1 MIVRVFVSRSVLLNV
16 AAVGMLIG
24 ISILRFEVDDPG
36 IMLLAVVPIALLG
49 VMYGVRGGLVGASVA
64 SYVLLVWAF
73 TQGHRGA
80 VLEIDEPAVF
90 FMLGLL
96 TGIYAHGALGDCDPR
111 HALQRAE
118 LRRAMQLGE
127 VVFHYQ
133 PIADARTGRVV
144 GLEALVRWEH
154 PDRGQTE
161 PKAFIP
167 LAERDERTIWE
178 LTLLA
183 IDQSLGDISAWGEV
197 AKEVT
202 IFINLSS
209 VSLGRRDLATAFSQI
224 LEKHRVPPSRLA
236 VELTETALVG
246 LPERA
251 ADALDALKQLGMT
264 IVLDD
269 FGEGYSSIRRLS
281 RLPVDM
287 LKVDLSLI
295 GLPSASDTN
304 RILKAM
310 IELAHSLGLQIVV
323 ERIEDDEMRNEL
335 TRLGCD
341 LIQGFLLCPPL
352 PAEEVQD
359 YLRYPSHSIPG
370 LALSHS
376 DTMRDWATTTAS
388 IRTPRRSTPPG

>member
-1 MIVRVFVSRSVLLNV
+1 MIVRVLVSRSVLLNA

-24 ISILRFEVDDPG
+24 ISILRFEVADPG

-49 VMYGVRGGLVGASVA
+49 VMHGVRGGLFGASVA
-64 SYVLLVWAF
+64 SGVLLVWAF
-73 TQGHRGA
+73 TQGHPSA
-80 VLEIDEPAVF
+80 VEEIDEPGVF
-90 FMLGLL
+90 FMLGLV

-133 PIADARTGRVV
+133 PLADARTGRVV
-144 GLEALVRWEH
+144 GLEALARWEH
-154 PDRGQTE
+154 PDRGRIE
-161 PKAFIP
+161 PETFIP

-183 IDQSLGDISAWGEV
+183 VDRSLGDLFAWGEV
-197 AKEVT
+197 ASEVT

-209 VSLGRRDLATAFSQI
+209 VSLGQRDLAAAFSHI
-224 LEKHRVPPSRLA
+224 LEKHRFPPSRLA

-251 ADALDALKQLGMT
+251 AQALVALKQLGMT

-269 FGEGYSSIRRLS
+269 FGEGYSSITRLG
-281 RLPVDM
+281 RLPFDT

-295 GLPSASDTN
+295 GLPSASDAK
-304 RILKAM
+304 RILRAM
-310 IELAHSLGLQIVV
+310 IQLAHSLGLQIVA
-323 ERIEDDEMRNEL
+323 ERVEDDEIRDEL
-335 TRLGCD
+335 TWLGCD
-341 LIQGFLLCPPL
+341 LLQGFLLCPPL
-352 PAEEVQD
+352 PADEVPD
-359 YLRYPSHSIPG
+359 YLRHPSRSVAG
-370 LALSHS
+370 LA
-376 DTMRDWATTTAS
+376 
-388 IRTPRRSTPPG
+388 

>member
-1 MIVRVFVSRSVLLNV
+1 M
-16 AAVGMLIG
+16 
-24 ISILRFEVDDPG
+24 
-36 IMLLAVVPIALLG
+36 
-49 VMYGVRGGLVGASVA
+49 
-64 SYVLLVWAF
+64 LLVWAY
-73 TQGHRGA
+73 TQGHPGA
-80 VLEIDEPAVF
+80 VDEIDEPAVF
-90 FMLGLL
+90 FLLGLL

-133 PIADARTGRVV
+133 PLADARTGRVV
-144 GLEALVRWEH
+144 GLEALARWEH
-154 PDRGQTE
+154 PDRGRTE
-161 PKAFIP
+161 PATFIP

-183 IDQSLGDISAWGEV
+183 VDRSLGDVSAWGEV
-197 AKEVT
+197 ASEVT

-224 LEKHRVPPSRLA
+224 LEKHRFAPSRLA
-236 VELTETALVG
+236 IELTETALAG

-251 ADALDALKQLGMT
+251 AHALDALKQLGVT

-269 FGEGYSSIRRLS
+269 FGEGYSSITRLS
-281 RLPVDM
+281 RLPFDM

-295 GLPSASDTN
+295 GLPSASGTN

-323 ERIEDDEMRNEL
+323 ERIEDDEVRDEMDSA
-335 TRLGCD
+335 RLRSDPGVSTVSTVARRR
-341 LIQGFLLCPPL
+341 GSGLLCGSRGARSLDL
-352 PAEEVQD
+352 P
-359 YLRYPSHSIPG
+359 
-370 LALSHS
+370 
-376 DTMRDWATTTAS
+376 
-388 IRTPRRSTPPG
+388 

>member
-1 MIVRVFVSRSVLLNV
+1 MIVRILVSRSVLLNA

-36 IMLLAVVPIALLG
+36 IMLLAVVPIALFG

-64 SYVLLVWAF
+64 SGVLLVWAF
-73 TQGHRGA
+73 TQGDLGA
-80 VLEIDEPAVF
+80 VDEIDEPAVF
-90 FMLGLL
+90 FMFGLL
-96 TGIYAHGALGDCDPR
+96 TGIYAHGAFGDCDPR
-111 HALQRAE
+111 HAVQRAE
-118 LRRAMQLGE
+118 LRRAMHLGE

-133 PIADARTGRVV
+133 PLADVRTGRVV
-144 GLEALVRWEH
+144 GLEALARWEH
-154 PDRGQTE
+154 PDRGRTE
-161 PKAFIP
+161 PETFIP

-183 IDQSLGDISAWGEV
+183 VDRSLGDVSAWGEV
-197 AKEVT
+197 ASEVT

-209 VSLGRRDLATAFSQI
+209 VSLGRRDLTTAFSQI
-224 LEKHRVPPSRLA
+224 LEKHRFAPSRLA

-246 LPERA
+246 RPERA
-251 ADALDALKQLGMT
+251 AHALDALKQLGVT

-269 FGEGYSSIRRLS
+269 FGEGYSSITRLS
-281 RLPVDM
+281 QLPFDM
-287 LKVDLSLI
+287 LKVDLGLI
-295 GLPSASDTN
+295 GLPSASGTN

-323 ERIEDDEMRNEL
+323 ERIEDDEIRDEL

-352 PAEEVQD
+352 PADEVQD
-359 YLRYPSHSIPG
+359 YLRQPRRSIAG
-370 LALSHS
+370 LALSHN
-376 DTMRDWATTTAS
+376 DTERDWAPTTTPT
-388 IRTPRRSTPPG
+388 RPTRSTPPG

>member
-1 MIVRVFVSRSVLLNV
+1 MSRSVLLNA

-24 ISILRFEVDDPG
+24 SSILRFEVDDPG
-36 IMLLAVVPIALLG
+36 IMLLAVVPIALFG
-49 VMYGVRGGLVGASVA
+49 VMYGVRGGLGGASVA
-64 SYVLLVWAF
+64 SGVLLVWAF
-73 TQGHRGA
+73 TQGDPGA
-80 VLEIDEPAVF
+80 VDEIDEPAVF
-90 FMLGLL
+90 FLLGLL

-118 LRRAMQLGE
+118 LRRAMHLGE

-133 PIADARTGRVV
+133 PIADARTGRVFGV
-144 GLEALVRWEH
+144 EALARWEH
-154 PDRGQTE
+154 PDRGRTGPE
-161 PKAFIP
+161 AFVP

-183 IDQSLGDISAWGEV
+183 VDRSLGDVSAWGEV
-197 AKEVT
+197 AREVT
-202 IFINLSS
+202 VFINLSS
-209 VSLGRRDLATAFSQI
+209 VNLGRRDLATAFSRI
-224 LEKHRVPPSRLA
+224 LEKHRFAPSRLA

-251 ADALDALKQLGMT
+251 AHALDALKQLGMT

-269 FGEGYSSIRRLS
+269 FGEGYSSITRLS
-281 RLPVDM
+281 RLPFDM

-295 GLPSASDTN
+295 GLASESDAN

-310 IELAHSLGLQIVV
+310 IELAHSLGLRIVV
-323 ERIEDDEMRNEL
+323 ERIEDDKIRDEL

-341 LIQGFLLCPPL
+341 LIQGFVLCPPL
-352 PAEEVQD
+352 PADEVQD
-359 YLRYPSHSIPG
+359 FLRHPSRWIAV

-376 DTMRDWATTTAS
+376 DTLRGWATTTAS
-388 IRTPRRSTPPG
+388 TRPTRSTPPG